1 VESLRLRNAPNDLP
15 AYGPKGHA
23 FGCKSARQCN
33 GWFIYRPFGAE
44 NRRRFTGAD
53 FWPREVRL
61 LHPVRVNPRFRQLLP
76 ASLLLL
82 SATSVPLL
90 IWSPTGLAR
99 LEALEQ
105 QRKGLQLEVQRLE
118 REIDRLRVQAES
130 VKTSPASIERVARDE
145 LGLVRQTELVMQFKK
160 D

>member
-1 VESLRLRNAPNDLP
+1 M
-15 AYGPKGHA
+15 
-23 FGCKSARQCN
+23 
-33 GWFIYRPFGAE
+33 
-44 NRRRFTGAD
+44 
-53 FWPREVRL
+53 RL

>member
-1 VESLRLRNAPNDLP
+1 MAPIS
-15 AYGPKGHA
+15 GRG
-23 FGCKSARQCN
+23 
-33 GWFIYRPFGAE
+33 
-44 NRRRFTGAD
+44 RRACCILY
-53 FWPREVRL
+53 P
-61 LHPVRVNPRFRQLLP
+61 VNPRFRQLLP

-82 SATSVPLL
+82 SVTSVPLL

-118 REIDRLRVQAES
+118 REIDRLRIQAES

>member
-1 VESLRLRNAPNDLP
+1 MLLAAKASDTATPGLYIALP
-15 AYGPKGHA
+15 ALKTAGI
-23 FGCKSARQCN
+23 S
-33 GWFIYRPFGAE
+33 
-44 NRRRFTGAD
+44 GAD
-53 FWPREVRL
+53 FWPRDAGL
-61 LHPVRVNPRFRQLLP
+61 LHPVGVNPRFRQLLP

-90 IWSPTGLAR
+90 IWSPTGLTR

-105 QRKGLQLEVQRLE
+105 QRKGLQQEVQRLE
-118 REIDRLRVQAES
+118 REIDRLRIQAES

>member
-1 VESLRLRNAPNDLP
+1 VPGTARWHLYIAL
-15 AYGPKGHA
+15 
-23 FGCKSARQCN
+23 SALKTV
-33 GWFIYRPFGAE
+33 GSSS
-44 NRRRFTGAD
+44 AD
-53 FWPREVRL
+53 FWPRDASL
-61 LHPVRVNPRFRQLLP
+61 LHPVRVNPRFWQLLP
-76 ASLLLL
+76 ASLLLV

-118 REIDRLRVQAES
+118 REIDRLRIQAES

>member
-1 VESLRLRNAPNDLP
+1 MAAKAPDCATVGLYIAVP
-15 AYGPKGHA
+15 ALKTAG
-23 FGCKSARQCN
+23 FR
-33 GWFIYRPFGAE
+33 
-44 NRRRFTGAD
+44 GAD
-53 FWPREVRL
+53 FWPQEARL
-61 LHPVRVNPRFRQLLP
+61 LHPVPVNPRFRQLLP

-82 SATSVPLL
+82 SITSVPLL

-118 REIDRLRVQAES
+118 REIDRLRIQAES

>member
-1 VESLRLRNAPNDLP
+1 MRQTIYRLTDRKSTPLAAKAPD
-15 AYGPKGHA
+15 
-23 FGCKSARQCN
+23 SAR
-33 GWFIYRPFGAE
+33 GGVYIAVSALKTAGISA
-44 NRRRFTGAD
+44 AD
-53 FWPREVRL
+53 FWPPEPPL
-61 LHPVRVNPRFRQLLP
+61 LHPVPVNPRFRQFLP

-118 REIDRLRVQAES
+118 REIDRLRIQAES

>member
-1 VESLRLRNAPNDLP
+1 MAVKAP
-15 AYGPKGHA
+15 G
-23 FGCKSARQCN
+23 SATLCLYIALQALKT
-33 GWFIYRPFGAE
+33 GAI
-44 NRRRFTGAD
+44 TGAD
-53 FWPREVRL
+53 FWPRSVSL

-118 REIDRLRVQAES
+118 REIDRLRSQAES